1 MAQLMKQAETV
12 DKEAEMKMREDS
24 DPKIK
29 VLMDKLRA
37 ELFRRGATGIAG
49 LGRKFRIID
58 DSGDGNLDEQEFAKC
73 MKEQKLGLDAKEV
86 KMIFKFFDED
96 DSGTITYDE
105 FLFGVRGE
113 LNTRREQMV
122 LLAFDVIDK
131 DKSGILDLDD
141 ITEAYDASQHP
152 DVIAGKKTKG
162 AVLREF
168 LDTFDGGEKDGKVYP
183 NEFKRYYANISA
195 SVDDDDY
202 FELMIRNAWH
212 IPGGEGWCANTA
224 NKRVLVIDPVTGE
237 ESVQCI
243 ENDLGMDASD
253 PAQIKAR
260 LAMNK
265 KKGGAGSQVG
275 VQKNTNKTAK
285 LGGSNMDF
293 GGYDNNAPKPAATKK
308 KTTKMGESSI
318 AITGGDLGYGPVE
331 KITEDEEAMGWSA
344 DMPESTRVLL
354 KRLKMNLKR
363 RGANGIAGLAR
374 KFRIVDD
381 DGSGTLELSEF
392 QKCMKEC
399 QLNFQPEEVTELF
412 KFFDEDG
419 SGTITYDEFL
429 SGIRGELST
438 RRAQLVLMAFDIL
451 DADKGG
457 YVDIDDI
464 TDKYDAKSSPDV
476 ISGKKTEK
484 QVLKEFLDTFD
495 QGDKDGKV
503 YPDEFCKYY
512 SNVSASVDLDDYFEL
527 MIRNAWH
534 IPGGTGWC
542 ANTANKRVLVKHPDG
557 RETVEC
563 INNDLGLDLSDPA
576 AIAAALREQ
585 GVDASSVQTVG
596 KLEDDSANK
605 TPVTQ
610 PVKKA
615 SAALGERS
623 SGDVKKPAKN
633 LSKGHALNKT
643 SLW

>member
-1 MAQLMKQAETV
+1 MAQLMKEKDASE
-12 DKEAEMKMREDS
+12 KEAEMKMREES

-29 VLMDKLRA
+29 TLMDKLRK

-58 DSGDGNLDEQEFAKC
+58 DDGSGNLDMTEFAKC
-73 MKEQKLGLDAKEV
+73 MKEQKLGLEPEEV
-86 KMIFKFFDED
+86 KQIFKFFDED

-113 LNTRREQMV
+113 MNTRREQMV

-141 ITEAYDASQHP
+141 ITEAYDASKHP

-195 SVDDDDY
+195 SIDDDDY

-237 ESVQCI
+237 ESIQCI
-243 ENDLGMDASD
+243 ENDLGMDVND

-260 LAMNK
+260 LAQNK
-265 KKGGAGSQVG
+265 KKGGAGTQVG
-275 VQKNTNKTAK
+275 VQSNKNKTAK

-293 GGYDNNAPKPAATKK
+293 GGYDNKAPAKTAAKK

-318 AITGGDLGYGPVE
+318 AITGGNLGYGPVE
-331 KITEDEEAMGWSA
+331 KISDEEEAMGWSA

-374 KFRIVDD
+374 KFRIIDD
-381 DGSGTLELSEF
+381 DGSGTLELEEF

-399 QLNFQPEEVTELF
+399 QLNFKPEETEELF
-412 KFFDEDG
+412 KFFDADA

-429 SGIRGELST
+429 GGIRGELSM

-451 DADKGG
+451 DADKSGF
-457 YVDIDDI
+457 VDIDDI
-464 TDKYDAKSSPDV
+464 TDKYDAKSAPDV

-484 QVLKEFLDTFD
+484 EVLKEFLDTFD

-534 IPGGTGWC
+534 IPGGEGWC

-610 PVKKA
+610 PVKKS

-623 SGDVKKPAKN
+623 NTEVKRPEKHLP
-633 LSKGHALNKT
+633 KGHAMQKT